1 MWRADDSPMGNGAR
15 VTDGVAKDGRTRV
28 LVIDDDEDVR
38 DVLQVLLESE
48 GYAVLAAADGQ
59 EGLLLQRR
67 SPAAVVVTDI
77 FMPGKEGIETV
88 VELLQEFPQTKV
100 IVVSGAPPTARADY
114 GQLAVSLGAVRYLPK
129 PLQSQ
134 DLIEAVRQLTQ
145 HD

>member
-1 MWRADDSPMGNGAR
+1 MGNNADGA
-15 VTDGVAKDGRTRV
+15 GAAAKDGRIRI

-48 GYAVLAAADGQ
+48 GYAVSAAADGH

-88 VELLQEFPQTKV
+88 VDLVQEFPQTKV
-100 IVVSGAPPTARADY
+100 IVVSGAAPPGAKADY
-114 GQLAVSLGAVRYLPK
+114 GQLAVSLGAVKFLPK
-129 PLQSQ
+129 PLRSQ
-134 DLIEAVRQLTQ
+134 DLITAVRELTAAQ
-145 HD
+145 PP

>member
-1 MWRADDSPMGNGAR
+1 MRINADGTGAA
-15 VTDGVAKDGRTRV
+15 AKDGKIRI

-48 GYAVLAAADGQ
+48 GYAVFAAADGH

-88 VELLQEFPQTKV
+88 VDLVQEFPQTKV
-100 IVVSGAPPTARADY
+100 IVVSGASPHAAKADY
-114 GQLAVSLGAVRYLPK
+114 GQLAVSLGAVRFLPK

-134 DLIEAVRQLTQ
+134 DLIAAVRELTAAQ
-145 HD
+145 PP

>member
-1 MWRADDSPMGNGAR
+1 MGNNADGA
-15 VTDGVAKDGRTRV
+15 GAAAQDGRIRI

-48 GYAVLAAADGQ
+48 GYAVSAAADGH

-88 VELLQEFPQTKV
+88 VDLVQEFPQTKV
-100 IVVSGAPPTARADY
+100 IVVSGAAPQAAKSDTASSHSR
-114 GQLAVSLGAVRYLPK
+114 LARSSSCLSRCGRKTSSQRCASLPSRR
-129 PLQSQ
+129 
-134 DLIEAVRQLTQ
+134 D
-145 HD
+145 